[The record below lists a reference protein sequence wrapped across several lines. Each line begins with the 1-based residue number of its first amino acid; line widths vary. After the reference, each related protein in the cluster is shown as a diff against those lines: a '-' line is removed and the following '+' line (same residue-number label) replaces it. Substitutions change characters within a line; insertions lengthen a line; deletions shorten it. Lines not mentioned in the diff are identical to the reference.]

1 MNSENPMREIVIDK
15 VVINIGVGEG
25 GEKLK
30 KAEKVIE
37 ILTGRKPVETIAK
50 TTIRDFNIRKRQ
62 PIGTKVTLRKRDA
75 EEFLKKALWV
85 KNSKLPQYS
94 FDVNGNLS
102 FGIRDYTSFPNVK
115 YDPEIGI
122 FGFDVNVKFKRK
134 GGQRVQEREIGFK
147 KIPQRHRIKR
157 EEVIEFMKKNF
168 GIEILEV
175 K

>member
-1 MNSENPMREIVIDK
+1 MNSENPMRDIVIDK

-50 TTIRDFNIRKRQ
+50 STIRDFNIRKRQ
-62 PIGTKVTLRKRDA
+62 PIGTKVTLRKKEA
-75 EEFLKKALWV
+75 EDFLRRALWV
-85 KNSKLPQYS
+85 KNFKLPQYS
-94 FDVNGNLS
+94 FDIYGNLS
-102 FGIRDYTSFPNVK
+102 FGIKDYTSLENIK

-122 FGFDVNVKFKRK
+122 FGFDVSVKFKRR
-134 GGQRVQEREIGFK
+134 GGTRVQEREISSR
-147 KIPQRHRIKR
+147 KIPARHRVTR
-157 EEVIEFMKKNF
+157 EEVMEFMKKNF
-168 GIEILEV
+168 GLEILEV